1 MQKVIILMLCNGE
14 KILYNNDNKGG
25 MHAQGYACG
34 GRSFRIKKT
43 TKKAAAQEYALVS
56 GKKGECDY
64 G

>member
-1 MQKVIILMLCNGE
+1 MIQGR
-14 KILYNNDNKGG
+14 DA
-25 MHAQGYACG
+25 HAQGYACG

-43 TKKAAAQEYALVS
+43 TKKAAAQEHAPVS